1 MYPTFFVLD
10 SQSWCAHGTQ
20 FPSGF
25 SYHYS
30 QLATSPFASG
40 SAHRKASKFSSI
52 SELNPNH
59 TTLNLSHSSPMQAQQ
74 LPIAGDLDH
83 TWNFIEPGLGYIL
96 GDEKELVVTSKMYM
110 NVYTAVY
117 NYCTNK
123 SRNANAQNSSHP
135 GLEKT
140 TYSLTGSEIYTKL
153 EEYLVNFIKSMH
165 AAPNELFLEF
175 YVRKWK
181 RFTIG
186 AGYLNNVFDY
196 MNRYWVQKERSDG
209 RKDIF
214 DVNTLALLQWK
225 YHMFDNNLKLI
236 MAEILDLIERQR
248 NNEIVDTNVIS
259 VAVKS
264 MVYLGIDTND
274 LKKPNMFVYAK
285 CFESEYIEKT
295 AEYYRRES
303 EAFLSQHSVVDYMI
317 KCENRLAEEISRS
330 NNYLEERSKRPL
342 LDSLHN
348 VLIKNH
354 AQEMYDRFLK
364 LLEQNEIEH
373 ITRMFKLMF
382 KVPSTLQALAD
393 SLENYIKIEAAKA
406 IEELKT
412 TSESIDAQNVE
423 EKPTRRSAQ
432 GAISPKAYV
441 HTLVLIHSKFND
453 VVFKAF
459 KKDPIFIKALD
470 TACRHFVNVNV
481 IATPTPKS
489 ASKTPELLARYADGF
504 LKATSKEA
512 DISEMNA
519 DNLILV
525 LKYIENKDVFE
536 NNYRRLLAK
545 RLINGNTKSD
555 EMEEGILQ
563 KLQEN
568 NSLEFTSKITKMF
581 QDMKSS
587 EDLKIRVREIM
598 GSNVVVSDFTPLI
611 LAQSMWP
618 FVHIE
623 DYNLKIAPELQRTI
637 EIVEVEYTKKHNG
650 RELKWLW
657 NHGKSEVKANL
668 ARKGKPPFIF
678 TVTNVQLMILLAFNK
693 SGTYTYE
700 QLHEIVGVSK
710 NVFDAHLTPF
720 VKFKLLEQQP
730 PTPASFSNP
739 TTTFTI
745 VNEYKSKKLK
755 VNFVSTIKSE
765 QKQEED
771 DTNREIDESRKN
783 YLTASIVRIMKARK
797 TMKHNDLV
805 NEVLL
810 QAQSRFRAKLIDL
823 KRAIEYLLDK
833 EYIARCEGESYEY
846 LA

>member
-1 MYPTFFVLD
+1 M
-10 SQSWCAHGTQ
+10 
-20 FPSGF
+20 
-25 SYHYS
+25 
-30 QLATSPFASG
+30 
-40 SAHRKASKFSSI
+40 SA
-52 SELNPNH
+52 PQ
-59 TTLNLSHSSPMQAQQ
+59 T
-74 LPIAGDLDH
+74 LPIAGDLEA
-83 TWNFIEPGLGYIL
+83 TWNFIEPGLEFIL
-96 GDEKELVVTSKMYM
+96 GAQGDQGVTLKMYM
-110 NVYTAVY
+110 NCYTAVY

-123 SRNANAQNSSHP
+123 SRSSSAILT
-135 GLEKT
+135 GARGATEKT
-140 TYSLTGSEIYTKL
+140 TYSLTGLEIYTKL
-153 EEYLVNFIKSMH
+153 EEYLVNFVKLLE
-165 AAPNELFLEF
+165 AKPNELFLEF

-209 RKDIF
+209 RRDIY

-225 YHMFDNNLKLI
+225 HHMFNNNVDKI

-264 MVYLGIDTND
+264 MVFLGIDTYE
-274 LKKPNMFVYAK
+274 LKKPNLTVYAK
-285 CFESEYIEKT
+285 CFENRFIEKT
-295 AEYYRRES
+295 AEYYEKES
-303 EAFLSQHSVVDYMI
+303 DTFLAQHSVVDYMI

-330 NNYLEERSKRPL
+330 NNYLEERSKRYL
-342 LDSLHN
+342 LDTLHN
-348 VLIKNH
+348 VLIKEH
-354 AQEMYDRFLK
+354 AQEMYDKFLK
-364 LLEQNEIEH
+364 LLEQNETEH
-373 ITRMFKLMF
+373 ILRMYKLLL

-393 SLENYIKIEAAKA
+393 SLEGHIKVEAAKA
-406 IEELKT
+406 IEELKA
-412 TSESIDAQNVE
+412 TSESLEARGADD
-423 EKPTRRSAQ
+423 KPTRRSAH
-432 GAISPKAYV
+432 GAVSPKAYV
-441 HTLVLIHSKFND
+441 HMLIQIHNKFNE
-453 VVFKAF
+453 VVFSAF
-459 KKDPIFIKALD
+459 KKDPLFIKALD
-470 TACRHFVNVNV
+470 TACRNFVNVNV
-481 IATPTPKS
+481 IATPTAKS

-512 DISEMNA
+512 DIESMTT

-555 EMEEGILQ
+555 ELEESILQ
-563 KLQEN
+563 RLQED
-568 NSLEFTSKITKMF
+568 NSLEFTLKITKMF
-581 QDMKSS
+581 QDMKLS
-587 EDLKIRVREIM
+587 EDLKGRVREIL
-598 GSNVVVSDFTPLI
+598 GDKGVASDFTPLI
-611 LAQSMWP
+611 LALSMWP
-618 FVHIE
+618 FVHLE
-623 DYNLKIAPELQRTI
+623 DYNLNIAPELAATI
-637 EIVEVEYTKKHNG
+637 ETVEAEYTKKHSG
-650 RELKWLW
+650 RDLKWLW

-668 ARKGKPPFIF
+668 SRKGKPPFIF

-693 SGTYTYE
+693 SATYTYAD
-700 QLHEIVGVSK
+700 LHEAVGVAK
-710 NVFDAHLTPF
+710 HVFDAHLTPF
-720 VKFKLLEQQP
+720 VKFKLLEQL
-730 PTPASFSNP
+730 PTDAPLSDAA
-739 TTTFTI
+739 TQFTI

-771 DTNREIDESRKN
+771 DTTREIDESRKN
-783 YLTASIVRIMKARK
+783 FLTASIVRIMKARK

-833 EYIARCEGESYEY
+833 EYIARSENESYEY

>member
-1 MYPTFFVLD
+1 M
-10 SQSWCAHGTQ
+10 
-20 FPSGF
+20 
-25 SYHYS
+25 
-30 QLATSPFASG
+30 
-40 SAHRKASKFSSI
+40 SA
-52 SELNPNH
+52 PQ
-59 TTLNLSHSSPMQAQQ
+59 T
-74 LPIAGDLDH
+74 LPIAGDLEA
-83 TWNFIEPGLGYIL
+83 TWNFIEPGLEFIL
-96 GDEKELVVTSKMYM
+96 GAQGDQGVTSKMYM
-110 NVYTAVY
+110 NCYTAVY

-123 SRNANAQNSSHP
+123 SRNSNAVQTSTRS
-135 GLEKT
+135 GLEKS
-140 TYSLTGSEIYTKL
+140 TYSLTGSEIYSKL
-153 EEYLVNFIKSMH
+153 EEYLVNFIKLLEANPS
-165 AAPNELFLEF
+165 ELFLEF

-209 RKDIF
+209 RRDIY

-225 YHMFDNNLKLI
+225 HHMFNNNVEKI
-236 MAEILDLIERQR
+236 MTEILDLIERQR
-248 NNEIVDTNVIS
+248 NNEIVDTSVIS

-264 MVYLGIDTND
+264 MVFLGIDTND
-274 LKKPNMFVYAK
+274 LKKPNLMVYAK
-285 CFESEYIEKT
+285 CFENEYIERT
-295 AEYYRRES
+295 AEYYRKES
-303 EAFLSQHSVVDYMI
+303 DLFLSQHSVVDYMI

-330 NNYLEERSKRPL
+330 NNYLEERSKRYL
-342 LDSLHN
+342 LDTLHN
-348 VLIKNH
+348 VLIKDH

-364 LLEQNEIEH
+364 LLEQNQTEH
-373 ITRMFKLMF
+373 ILRMYKLLS
-382 KVPSTLQALAD
+382 KVPSTLQSLAD
-393 SLENYIKIEAAKA
+393 SLESYIKVEAAKA
-406 IEELKT
+406 IEELKA
-412 TSESIDAQNVE
+412 TSESLEARGTD
-423 EKPTRRSAQ
+423 EKPARRSAQ
-432 GAISPKAYV
+432 GAVTPKAYV
-441 HTLVLIHSKFND
+441 HTLILIYTKFNE
-453 VVFKAF
+453 VVFNAF
-459 KKDPIFIKALD
+459 KKDPLFIKALD
-470 TACRHFVNVNV
+470 TACRNFVNVNV
-481 IATPTPKS
+481 IATPTAKS
-489 ASKTPELLARYADGF
+489 SSKTPELLARYADGF

-512 DISEMNA
+512 DITNMTT

-555 EMEEGILQ
+555 ELEESILQ
-563 KLQEN
+563 RLQED

-587 EDLKIRVREIM
+587 EDLKVRVREII
-598 GSNVVVSDFTPLI
+598 GPSGIVSDFTPLI

-618 FVHIE
+618 FASLP
-623 DYNLKIAPELQRTI
+623 DYNLKIAPELTKTI
-637 EIVEVEYTKKHNG
+637 DIVESEYTKKHNG
-650 RELKWLW
+650 RDLQWLW

-693 SGTYTYE
+693 SATYSYE
-700 QLHEIVGVSK
+700 ELHEVVGVAK
-710 NVFDAHLTPF
+710 HVFDAHLTPF
-720 VKFKLLEQQP
+720 VKFKLLEQLP
-730 PTPASFSNP
+730 PTPASFSDP
-739 TTTFTI
+739 ATKFTI
-745 VNEYKSKKLK
+745 VTEYKSKKLK

-783 YLTASIVRIMKARK
+783 FLTASIVRIMKARK

-810 QAQSRFRAKLIDL
+810 QAHSRFKAKLIDL

>member
-1 MYPTFFVLD
+1 M
-10 SQSWCAHGTQ
+10 
-20 FPSGF
+20 
-25 SYHYS
+25 
-30 QLATSPFASG
+30 
-40 SAHRKASKFSSI
+40 SA
-52 SELNPNH
+52 PQ
-59 TTLNLSHSSPMQAQQ
+59 T
-74 LPIAGDLDH
+74 LPIAGDLDA
-83 TWNFIEPGLGYIL
+83 TWNFIEPGLEFIL
-96 GDEKELVVTSKMYM
+96 GAQGDQGVTSKMYM
-110 NVYTAVY
+110 NCYTAVY

-123 SRNANAQNSSHP
+123 SRNSNAALTSTRS
-135 GLEKT
+135 GLEKA
-140 TYSLTGSEIYTKL
+140 TYSLTGSEIYSRL
-153 EEYLVNFIKSMH
+153 EDYLVNFIKSLH
-165 AAPNELFLEF
+165 ADPNELFLEF

-209 RKDIF
+209 RRDIF

-225 YHMFDNNLKLI
+225 YHMFNNNVDRI
-236 MAEILDLIERQR
+236 MAEILELIERQR
-248 NNEIVDTNVIS
+248 NNEIVDTNVLS

-274 LKKPNMFVYAK
+274 LKKPNMMVYAK
-285 CFESEYIEKT
+285 CFESEFIDKT

-303 EAFLSQHSVVDYMI
+303 DTFLSLHSVVDYMI

-330 NNYLEERSKRPL
+330 NNYLEERSKRYL
-342 LDSLHN
+342 LDTMHN
-348 VLIKNH
+348 VLIKDH
-354 AQEMYDRFLK
+354 AQEMYDKFLK

-373 ITRMFKLMF
+373 ILRMYKLLS

-393 SLENYIKIEAAKA
+393 SLESYIKIEAAKA
-406 IEELKT
+406 IEELRAS
-412 TSESIDAQNVE
+412 SESLDAQIADE
-423 EKPTRRSAQ
+423 RQSRRSAQ
-432 GAISPKAYV
+432 GAVSPKSYV
-441 HTLVLIHSKFND
+441 HTLILIHTKFNE
-453 VVFKAF
+453 VVFNAF
-459 KKDPIFIKALD
+459 KKDPLFIKALD
-470 TACRHFVNVNV
+470 TACRNFVNVNV

-489 ASKTPELLARYADGF
+489 SSKTPELLARYADGF

-512 DISEMNA
+512 DIANMTA

-555 EMEEGILQ
+555 ELEEGILQ
-563 KLQEN
+563 RLQED

-587 EDLKIRVREIM
+587 EDLKVRVREII
-598 GSNVVVSDFTPLI
+598 GSSSVVSDFTPLI

-618 FVHIE
+618 FQHLD
-623 DYNLKIAPELQRTI
+623 DYNLRIAPELEKTI
-637 EIVEVEYTKKHNG
+637 EIVESEYTKKHNG
-650 RELKWLW
+650 RDLQWLW

-693 SGTYTYE
+693 ASTYTYE
-700 QLHEIVGVSK
+700 QLHEVVGVSK
-710 NVFDAHLTPF
+710 HVFDAHLIPF

-730 PTPASFSNP
+730 PTLTSLGEPS
-739 TTTFTI
+739 TKFTI

-771 DTNREIDESRKN
+771 DTNREIEESRKN

-810 QAQSRFRAKLIDL
+810 QAHSRFKAKLIDL

>member
-1 MYPTFFVLD
+1 M
-10 SQSWCAHGTQ
+10 
-20 FPSGF
+20 
-25 SYHYS
+25 
-30 QLATSPFASG
+30 
-40 SAHRKASKFSSI
+40 SA
-52 SELNPNH
+52 LQ
-59 TTLNLSHSSPMQAQQ
+59 T
-74 LPIAGDLDH
+74 LPIAGDLDA
-83 TWNFIEPGLGYIL
+83 TWNFIEPGLEFIL
-96 GDEKELVVTSKMYM
+96 GSQGDQGITSQMYM
-110 NVYTAVY
+110 NCYTAVY

-123 SRNANAQNSSHP
+123 SRNSNTAVHTSSRA
-135 GLEKT
+135 GAEKM
-140 TYSLTGSEIYTKL
+140 TYSLTGSEIYSRL
-153 EEYLVNFIKSMH
+153 EEYLVNFIKSLH
-165 AAPNELFLEF
+165 ANPNELFLEF

-196 MNRYWVQKERSDG
+196 MNRYWVQKERSDC
-209 RKDIF
+209 RRDIF

-225 YHMFDNNLKLI
+225 YHMFNNNVDRI
-236 MAEILDLIERQR
+236 MAEIMDLIERQR

-259 VAVKS
+259 VAIKS
-264 MVYLGIDTND
+264 MVYLGIDVND
-274 LKKPNMFVYAK
+274 LKKPNLMVYTK
-285 CFESEYIEKT
+285 YFETEFIEKT

-330 NNYLEERSKRPL
+330 NNYLEERSKKHL
-342 LDSLHN
+342 LDTLRN
-348 VLIKNH
+348 VLIKDH
-354 AQEMYDRFLK
+354 AHEMYDKFLK
-364 LLEQNEIEH
+364 LLEQNETEH
-373 ITRMFKLMF
+373 ILRMYKLLS
-382 KVPSTLQALAD
+382 KVPSTLQPLAD
-393 SLENYIKIEAAKA
+393 SLENYIKLEAAKA

-412 TSESIDAQNVE
+412 SSDSLEAQNAE
-423 EKPTRRSAQ
+423 EKTSRRAAQ
-432 GAISPKAYV
+432 GAINPKAYV
-441 HTLVLIHSKFND
+441 HTLILIYSKFNE
-453 VVFKAF
+453 VVFNAF

-470 TACRHFVNVNV
+470 NACRNFVNVNV
-481 IATPTPKS
+481 IATPNPKL

-512 DISEMNA
+512 DVASMTT

-555 EMEEGILQ
+555 ELEEGILQ
-563 KLQEN
+563 RLQEE

-587 EDLKIRVREIM
+587 EDLKVRVREIL
-598 GSNVVVSDFTPLI
+598 GSKSVVSDFTPLI

-618 FVHIE
+618 FQHLAE
-623 DYNLKIAPELQRTI
+623 YNLTIAPELQKTI
-637 EIVEVEYTKKHNG
+637 EIVESEYTKKHNG
-650 RELKWLW
+650 RELQWLW

-668 ARKGKPPFIF
+668 SKKGKPPFIF

-693 SGTYTYE
+693 SSTYNYAE
-700 QLHEIVGVSK
+700 LHEVVGVTK
-710 NVFDAHLTPF
+710 HVFDAHLTPF
-720 VKFKLLEQQP
+720 VKFKLIEQLP
-730 PTPASFSNP
+730 PDASSFSNP
-739 TTTFTI
+739 STTFTI